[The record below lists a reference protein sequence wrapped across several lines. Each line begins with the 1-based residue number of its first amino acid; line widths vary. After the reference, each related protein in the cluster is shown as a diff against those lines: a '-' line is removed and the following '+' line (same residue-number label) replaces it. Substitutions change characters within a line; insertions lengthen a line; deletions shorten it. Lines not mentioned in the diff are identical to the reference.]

1 MRTAAWSCSGYHEGD
16 TCDPAPDVSP
26 HLSLSSTLLTAGAVL
41 PGQTV
46 QFTLVPH
53 NDGPSAVGSSWSV
66 SDRLPDGLSLAAAS
80 GGDAYDCTGT
90 PASPADVTCVA
101 RAALTP
107 RADGAP
113 VIVTATVDPGARGS
127 LRNDTWVAPAG
138 ATGADDNNVVHVDVV
153 VAPAR
158 PGVTV
163 VRQVAK
169 TVDVDKDGSLDAN
182 DEILYAFKVTN
193 TGNVRVT
200 GVVVQDDA
208 LLRHHITVAC
218 PTDVLAAGASLTC
231 RASAPYRISR
241 ADLRGR
247 GRAASRPTP

>member
-1 MRTAAWSCSGYHEGD
+1 MRTVAWSCPGNDDGD
-16 TCDPAPDVSP
+16 TCGPSQDGST
-26 HLSLSSTLLTAGAVL
+26 HLSVSATLLTAGIVL

-46 QFTLVPH
+46 QFSLVPH

-66 SDRLPDGLSLAAAS
+66 SDNLPDGLSLAAAS

-101 RAALTP
+101 RAALAP
-107 RADGAP
+107 GADGAP

-127 LRNDTWVAPAG
+127 LRNDVWVAPAG
-138 ATGADDNNVVHVDVV
+138 ATGTDNDNLVHADVV

-169 TVDVDKDGSLDAN
+169 TVDVDKDGSLDVN
-182 DEILYAFKVTN
+182 DEILYSFRVTN

-200 GVVVQDDA
+200 GLGVQDDT
-208 LLRHHITVAC
+208 LLRRHITVAC
-218 PTDVLAAGASLTC
+218 PSDVLPAGASVIC

-241 ADLRGR
+241 ADLRGG
-247 GRAASRPTP
+247 GRATPRPTP